1 MVCSCKPSGRFQLL
15 CTDRLSVDSV
25 TETLLAT
32 ILENGWSSKFRLRTQ
47 VHHYIDR
54 SVLEQAALAGI
65 L

>member
-1 MVCSCKPSGRFQLL
+1 M